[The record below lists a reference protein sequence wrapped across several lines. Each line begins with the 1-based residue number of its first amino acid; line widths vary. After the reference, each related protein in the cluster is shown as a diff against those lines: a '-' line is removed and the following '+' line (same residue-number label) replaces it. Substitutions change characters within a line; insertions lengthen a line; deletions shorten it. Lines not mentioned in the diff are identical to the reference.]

1 MDLHVLVRLVHT
13 LGMGV
18 LLGGALLVAALRD
31 PVPAAR
37 AYEWTFWGAMGVQVL
52 TGVGNLGAVGDPG
65 PATTWGTIFT
75 WKLALVLVLLAGSA
89 ARLLARPR
97 LAARG
102 LRWAYG
108 ATAGF
113 LALIGALAVVLAHG

>member
-1 MDLHVLVRLVHT
+1 MDLHVAVRLVHT

-18 LLGGALLVAALRD
+18 LLGGALLLAALRD
-31 PVPAAR
+31 PAPAGA

-52 TGVGNLGAVGDPG
+52 TGVGNLGAVGDAG
-65 PATTWGTIFT
+65 PATAWGVLLT
-75 WKLALVLVLLAGSA
+75 WKLALVIVLLVGSA

-97 LAARG
+97 LGAAA

-108 ATAGF
+108 GTATL
-113 LALIGALAVVLAHG
+113 LAIIGALAVVLAHG